1 MSTDTPD
8 AAVSKEQLEA
18 EIQELRLEV
27 GETVEALTERFD
39 VKARMKEK
47 ARSVPRVPVAVVA
60 VAVVALVFWKK
71 RS

>member
-8 AAVSKEQLEA
+8 TAVSKEQLEA

-39 VKARMKEK
+39 VKARVKQK
-47 ARSVPRVPVAVVA
+47 ARSVPRTPVAVLA
-60 VAVVALVFWKK
+60 VAVVALVLWKK